1 MFASGQW
8 PGCMTTERRI
18 QLKTLLQ
25 LQAIDLKIEAIKARE
40 AEIPRQKEKFEIHRK
55 RLADELQK
63 SEQRCKN
70 LLLEQRECE
79 VDIQQKDAQIKKY
92 DTQLFAVK
100 KNEEYQALLH
110 EMDALR
116 KQIAL
121 KEERVIA
128 LMLEMDEAK
137 AHLEADK
144 TRIEAELQDI
154 AAECKKVDEEL
165 AEAVARRKELEAR
178 REPLL
183 SAVPPD
189 LLARYQRIRKAKK
202 QGPAVVPLRG
212 EACSGCNMQV
222 TPQIINEIMAGDKI
236 HSCHHCGRLLYF
248 SENFVRAAS
257 E

>member
-1 MFASGQW
+1 MA
-8 PGCMTTERRI
+8 TERRI

-25 LQAIDLKIEAIKARE
+25 LQAIDLKIEALKARE
-40 AEIPRQKEKFEIHRK
+40 AEIPKQKEKFEIHRK
-55 RLADELQK
+55 RLAAELQE

-70 LLLEQRECE
+70 LMLEQRECE

-92 DTQLFAVK
+92 DAQLFSVK

-121 KEERVIA
+121 KEERLIA
-128 LMLEMDEAK
+128 LMLDMDEAK
-137 AHLEADK
+137 AHLAEDK
-144 TRIEAELQDI
+144 KRIEAELQDI
-154 AAECKKVDEEL
+154 EAECRKVDEEL
-165 AEAVARRKELEAR
+165 AETVARRKALEAQ

-183 SAVPPD
+183 GAVASA
-189 LLARYQRIRKAKK
+189 LLARYHRIRQAKK
-202 QGPAVVPLRG
+202 HGPAVVPLRG
-212 EACSGCNMQV
+212 EACSGCNMQI

-248 SENFVRAAS
+248 SENFASAAS